1 MTSAFV
7 LPLRVIKIK
16 GVCDGLAKMA
26 RTSLVM
32 HFLFSLP
39 VLASVNPW
47 LPFMSMMLDMVRQVC
62 LCPFVFFTNRNDL
75 SLYSP
80 LGNSGWLGAIED
92 YVAIASFSSNLQQ
105 CLIGIKMDAAWN
117 KFVALKSMCD

>member
-1 MTSAFV
+1 M
-7 LPLRVIKIK
+7 
-16 GVCDGLAKMA
+16 
-26 RTSLVM
+26 
-32 HFLFSLP
+32 
-39 VLASVNPW
+39 
-47 LPFMSMMLDMVRQVC
+47 
-62 LCPFVFFTNRNDL
+62 FFTNRNDL

-92 YVAIASFSSNLQQ
+92 YVAIASFSSNLKQ